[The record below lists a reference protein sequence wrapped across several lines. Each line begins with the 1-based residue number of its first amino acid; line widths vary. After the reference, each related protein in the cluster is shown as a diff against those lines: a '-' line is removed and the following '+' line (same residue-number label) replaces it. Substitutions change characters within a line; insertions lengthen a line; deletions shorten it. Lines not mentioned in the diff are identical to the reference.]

1 MRSIIGLVC
10 VSVIAGCVIG
20 IYKSIRKIG
29 EINKR
34 CGERIKSSK
43 GGK

>member
-1 MRSIIGLVC
+1 MKSTIRLVC
-10 VSVIAGCVIG
+10 DSVIAGCVIAM
-20 IYKSIRKIG
+20 YKTICKIG

-43 GGK
+43 ECK

>member
-1 MRSIIGLVC
+1 MKIIIGLTC

>member
-1 MRSIIGLVC
+1 MRTIIGLTGVC
-10 VSVIAGCVIG
+10 VIVGCVIG